1 MTAQTIRKM
10 GLAALLGF
18 AAFAASA
25 TEWTYYD
32 AGVEGNPT
40 KVDCIF
46 DGNWALQVNKLDAST
61 KSITFGGESY
71 TACIKKGEGVLDL
84 RGTVT
89 VNGVAYDKKIFNSGI
104 GRSYSGGITEFYADN
119 VESFGVRAF
128 DSCQT
133 LTTAS
138 VTGTFAIIGELSF
151 NLCTALTNVVLNS
164 PALATIGE
172 KAFQDSKKLTSIEI
186 TSGLALTVASTAMQY
201 NKPLLTSLT
210 INSPVWETAN
220 VDNLLSANS
229 TSDTTKKCT
238 IYANKDT
245 WKSLAAA
252 VTDEEKEHAPK
263 NCFGVY
269 VTAKGSR
276 KAWLVVNDDDPIPLR
291 IIIR

>member
-10 GLAALLGF
+10 SLAALLGF

-25 TEWTYYD
+25 TEWTYYA

-46 DGNWALQVNKLDAST
+46 DGNWALQVAKLDAST

-89 VNGVAYDKKIFNSGI
+89 VDGVAYDKKIFNSGI
-104 GRSYSGGITEFYADN
+104 GRNYSGGITEFYADN
-119 VESFGVRAF
+119 VESFGVKAF
-128 DSCQT
+128 QNCRT

-151 NLCTALTNVVLNS
+151 DWCPALTNVVLNS

-172 KAFQDSKKLTSIEI
+172 KAFQSSTALTSIEI
-186 TSGLALTVASTAMQY
+186 TSGLALTVDSTAMQF
-201 NKPLLTSLT
+201 NKPLTSLT
-210 INSPVWETAN
+210 INSPVWEMAN

-229 TSDTTKKCT
+229 TSDTTKNCT

-252 VTDEEKEHAPK
+252 VTDEEKEHTPK

-276 KAWLVVNDDDPIPLR
+276 KAWLVANDDDPIPLR